1 MHRNLICL
9 LVIAAAGCSSP
20 PQVTAPSPTAP
31 DKAAVVDWVN
41 QVCAANKETLLVS
54 VVVAKAPKFAQG
66 QQPTEAD
73 RPAVIAS
80 LTELRDIHT
89 KAKAAYDSIGPSP
102 VPRGDE
108 LVAGHRKGLA
118 ELVPKLQ
125 GYLDNAQ
132 RFPAQGIDSPML
144 LAGLDAMTWK
154 PEGPGLGE
162 LRDTDPAVA
171 EAYAHAVNCTG

>member
-1 MHRNLICL
+1 VHRNLICL

-20 PQVTAPSPTAP
+20 PPVAPPSSAAP
-31 DKAAVVDWVN
+31 DKGAVVDWMN
-41 QVCAANKETLLVS
+41 KVCGANKEILPVS
-54 VVVAKAPKFAQG
+54 AVVAKAPKFAQG

-80 LTELRDIHT
+80 LTELRDMYS

-108 LVAGHRKGLA
+108 LVTGHRKGLA

-125 GYLDNAQ
+125 GHLDNAQ

-144 LAGLDAMTWK
+144 LAGVEVMTWD
-154 PEGPGLGE
+154 PEGPGLGD
-162 LRDTDPAVA
+162 LRDADPAVA